1 LKIDQTG
8 RRAQATRPTFLN
20 HFPKENTAI
29 LNSPFSILH
38 SFHGAINQNLQFW
51 LPGRF
56 FLLYSGE
63 LTGNRKKLEKTSGF
77 PMLRPGF
84 SLTNSHKSF
93 II

>member
-51 LPGRF
+51 LPGRNMGKPLVFSSF
-56 FLLYSGE
+56 F
-63 LTGNRKKLEKTSGF
+63 RFPVKT
-77 PMLRPGF
+77 
-84 SLTNSHKSF
+84 
-93 II
+93 